1 MIIFNNLIK
10 KSKGKILFTNL
21 KKNSQWLTLNSL
33 LIQFYDL
40 FDKYLVKIFLG
51 PIAIATYS
59 IPQQL
64 TGKLSIF
71 SKGFSAFLLPNLSK
85 KKNDNQHFN
94 YSLEIFLKVIPIL
107 ILLFFPFFETFL
119 NYWLGENSNKTI
131 LTLTKIFSISSI
143 FACASHLIIT
153 KFEASKTLYR
163 NLKIEIIL
171 MPFFLF
177 SLFYLTSNYFTL
189 IHISILILLKEWFLL
204 FLRLHLLKNEIRN
217 LKDYY
222 IISFST
228 VLALYLSINSNELF
242 FPLVILIILK
252 FFFNK

>member
-1 MIIFNNLIK
+1 MINFNNLIK
-10 KSKGKILFTNL
+10 KSRSKILLINL
-21 KKNSQWLTLNSL
+21 KKNAKWLTLNSL

-40 FDKYLVKIFLG
+40 FDKYLIKIFLG

-85 KKNDNQHFN
+85 RKSNTQNLN
-94 YSLEIFLKVIPIL
+94 YTLDIFLKLIPLI
-107 ILLFFPFFETFL
+107 ILLLFPFFEIFL
-119 NYWLGENSNKTI
+119 EYWLGKNFNKTI
-131 LTLTKIFSISSI
+131 LILTKIFSICSI
-143 FACASHLIIT
+143 FACASHLLVT

-163 NLKIEIIL
+163 NLKIEFTI

-189 IHISILILLKEWFLL
+189 IHISIFILLKELFLL
-204 FLRLHLLKNEIRN
+204 FLRLNLLKNEIKN

-222 IISFST
+222 IISFTT
-228 VLALYLSINSNELF
+228 VLALYLSIYSNELF
-242 FPLVILIILK
+242 FVLIILIILK